1 VEDLLDDPSSL
12 VLAMLGLFP
21 RSVRQ
26 SLISDS
32 DFRRR
37 YNLEID
43 AQVSFDRGNISFW
56 QSNLFN
62 AVRDVLNS
70 AESSQILK
78 DVSGHEWQ
86 MKLVQKENERCIEVQ
101 NGEHRFLISEY
112 WALSDDQSE
121 RIKGFSCEVEN
132 VNLVRGLEAW
142 REILA
147 ERPLTNDEQ
156 YTLHNEI
163 SMTPIRVAASIGRE
177 TAAGESDFSSL
188 APRSEQYFVRLIGNY
203 QGSINIAEY
212 AKAGLREQVQQ
223 LMAWRPY
230 DGFLLALMLSAHS
243 LTSSVIDTSE
253 LSDKVLEEAY
263 AWIEKR
269 GDRISQ
275 VGAIELGLS
284 ITDKRPWLVPYL
296 KALVEKI
303 RDDDPDDERG
313 RLQLLSSL
321 IMLVDGEIS
330 RTRTLSGKP
339 PFWRRLA
346 SIAQAS
352 IVERGILGARVD
364 IAKFANWALQA
375 RAQIF
380 YLQTFVDLRSEPR
393 WHPDSVSPRQL
404 KAEFLGRIVGAAK
417 THASKIDDTDLHK
430 LLLGAEPRSLESMC
444 EFPFPYLPGPLEGG
458 LESQLEAPQE
468 MLKALEKQLSE
479 EVLQP
484 NSFAAL
490 VNSALIFRLDTDQAR
505 LAVKAL
511 RGVKHHLSQVEKGNQ
526 LLSLLSGL
534 GTVAAVTRSSD
545 LAEELRILTRKCRLQ
560 SGTQIA
566 TNEALFIG
574 LIAAAAH
581 TGLVDWCKFVG
592 EWVTELAFQPLRSE
606 EISSL
611 RSHIGHLCQ
620 LVPELWHTC
629 GRADAALQ
637 VAVGT

>member
-1 VEDLLDDPSSL
+1 
-12 VLAMLGLFP
+12 M
-21 RSVRQ
+21 
-26 SLISDS
+26 
-32 DFRRR
+32 
-37 YNLEID
+37 D
-43 AQVSFDRGNISFW
+43 AQISFDRGGNSVW
-56 QSNLFN
+56 QSDYCN
-62 AVRDVLNS
+62 AIRGVLNNP
-70 AESSQILK
+70 ETSSILK
-78 DVSGHEWQ
+78 DISGTDWQ
-86 MKLVQKENERCIEVQ
+86 VNLIQKDSVRCVEMQ
-101 NGEHRFLISEY
+101 HGDQRFLVPDY
-112 WALSDDQSE
+112 WAFSNDQAE
-121 RIKGFSCEVEN
+121 RMAGFEREVES
-132 VNLVRGLEAW
+132 VNLVEGLQTW
-142 REILA
+142 RKILT

-156 YTLHNEI
+156 YALHKEI
-163 SMTPIRVAASIGRE
+163 STTPIRVAASICQDIATGQ
-177 TAAGESDFSSL
+177 SDFSSL
-188 APRSEQYFVRLIGNY
+188 APHSEQYFVRLVGDCR
-203 QGSINIAEY
+203 GSLNIAEY
-212 AKAGLREQVQQ
+212 AKGGLCGQVQQ
-223 LMAWRPY
+223 LMSWRPY
-230 DGFLLALMLSAHS
+230 DGFLLALVLSAHS
-243 LTSSVIDTSE
+243 LTSSIIDVGK
-253 LSDKVLEEAY
+253 LSDELLEKAY
-263 AWIEKR
+263 AWIEKC

-284 ITDKRPWLVPYL
+284 IVDKRPSLVPHL
-296 KALVEKI
+296 KALIEKV
-303 RDDDPDDERG
+303 RDDDPDDEYG
-313 RLQLLSSL
+313 RLHLLSSL
-321 IMLVDGEIS
+321 IILVDGEIS
-330 RTRTLSGKP
+330 RTRTLSEKP

-352 IVERGILGARVD
+352 IIERAILGARVD
-364 IAKFANWALQA
+364 IAKFANLAL
-375 RAQIF
+375 RSRGQIF

-393 WHPDSVSPRQL
+393 WHPDNVSPRQL
-404 KAEFLGRIVGAAK
+404 KAEFIGRIVGAAK
-417 THASKIDDTDLHK
+417 THASKIDGSDLHN
-430 LLLGAEPRSLESMC
+430 LLLGAEQKSLESMC

-458 LESQLEAPQE
+458 LESEIEAPQE
-468 MLKALEKQLSE
+468 MVKAMEKQLSE

-490 VNSALIFRLDTDQAR
+490 VNSALIFHLDTYQAQ

-526 LLSLLSGL
+526 LLSVLSGL

-560 SGTQIA
+560 PGTQIA